1 MTPQQTAL
9 AKDALAEM
17 KTVSV
22 AAPQPFDAQGLSD
35 LLTQNNIHYALT
47 DLADLTATGFSRKGM
62 ATVANLAK
70 TFRPIDDPRSLRV
83 SNATLTRVIAGE
95 IVHRWRGRSADS
107 LSQSDCDGLETAITE
122 WFVLQ
127 SRTQL
132 HAVPCIIAPYPAPAF
147 TVGPVSFHHIHDFPL
162 DRFGLER
169 AQFWPEPTADNP
181 HPKPGGFHF
190 EQLLDLAVER
200 RAPWIAIVEVPGRAN
215 EESIAAADIATDIAL
230 AALQLAGPG
239 LDLRGVA
246 RATARAAPVWRAD
259 VWIQAGALGQN
270 ASNREPARAI
280 SPELFA
286 HVLPQIAPTLGVMG
300 QRLASYLGATS
311 PVPDLDEAWC
321 NAAYWYHEALAEPLD
336 TVAVAKL
343 EAAIEIL
350 FRSENMDGSKKRIIS
365 SFDAIFDLS
374 ETDVIPGSIVT
385 VRQFTLAITTARSR
399 VVHGTWPTLHTD
411 LPGYK
416 GQQPVSYNDV
426 ETLARLLLLQFAHHI
441 DAYTQAG
448 ETDESTDAVLAWIKA
463 KRLSG
468 GAKSSL
474 RPSVP

>member
-9 AKDALAEM
+9 TKDALAEM

-22 AAPQPFDAQGLSD
+22 AAPQPYDAQGLSD
-35 LLTQNNIHYALT
+35 HLIQNDIHYSLT

-62 ATVANLAK
+62 ATIAALAK
-70 TFRPIDDPRSLRV
+70 TFRPVDDPRSQHA

-95 IVHRWRGRSADS
+95 IIYRWQGRAVDS
-107 LSQSDCDGLETAITE
+107 LLQSDCDGLETTVTE

-127 SRTQL
+127 GRTRL
-132 HAVPCIIAPYPAPAF
+132 HAVPCIIAPYRAPAF
-147 TVGPVSFHHIHDFPL
+147 TVGPVRFQHVHDFPL
-162 DRFGLER
+162 DRFGIER
-169 AQFWPEPTADNP
+169 AQFWPEPTADIP

-190 EQLLDLAVER
+190 EQLLDLTVER
-200 RAPWIAIVEVPGRAN
+200 RAPWIAIVEVPGRARD
-215 EESIAAADIATDIAL
+215 ESIGAADIATDIAL

-259 VWIQAGALGQN
+259 VWIEDGALGQKT
-270 ASNREPARAI
+270 SNREPARAI

-286 HVLPQIAPTLGVMG
+286 QILPRIAPMLAVMG
-300 QRLASYLGATS
+300 QRLTSYLGATS

-343 EAAIEIL
+343 ETAIEVL
-350 FRSENMDGSKKRIIS
+350 FRSENMEGSKKRIVS
-365 SFDAIFDLS
+365 SFDAILGLS
-374 ETDVIPGSIVT
+374 EADLIPGSTVS
-385 VRQFTLAITTARSR
+385 VRQFALAITTARSR

-416 GQQPVSYNDV
+416 GQQPISYSDV
-426 ETLARLLLLQFAHHI
+426 ETLARVLLLEFAHHI
-441 DAYTQAG
+441 GAYIQAR
-448 ETDESTDAVLAWIKA
+448 ETDESTDALLTWIKA
-463 KRLSG
+463 QRLS
-468 GAKSSL
+468 SSAASSPT
-474 RPSVP
+474 PSA